1 LSLAHKKM
9 QMFMKYLYQVI
20 CLCVLL
26 LLPVEAA
33 IYVSPSGND
42 TNTGTIDAPLYSL
55 SKAATLIS
63 AGDTI
68 FMRGGTYNYSTTIT
82 LSKSGTDS
90 LHRICLWAYPGEHPF
105 LDFTLMG
112 QGDGNRGF
120 FLGGSYWH
128 IKGLEV
134 YRAGD
139 NGIKIEGNHNIIEF
153 CSFNHC
159 WDSGLQI
166 GLAKNSVSN
175 KGDSAAYN
183 LVVNCDSYF
192 NFDQQNGGK
201 NADGF
206 ACKLCAGPGNVFR
219 GCRSWDNADDGWDLY
234 QDEYM
239 VLIENCWTWHNGD
252 AKVYGYS
259 GSWSGN
265 GNGFKLGG
273 NSTYGAPHIARNC
286 VAFDNAFVSGGGKAF
301 DQNDNNKHITLYNC
315 TSWGNAKN
323 IALSNDISEGHVVT
337 NCVVFAPATGGK
349 NYSITSNSIV
359 TNCSWTISGITA
371 DASDFV
377 SLDSTLAKAPR
388 EADGSLPNNGFAKLV
403 AGSDLIDKGVNVG
416 LPFSGA
422 APDLGAYE
430 FGLTDVKSN
439 VQARASSFSL
449 LQNYP
454 NPFNPSTVIGY
465 ELKNSTHVTLRIFN
479 VLGKQVA
486 ELVNEE
492 QHAGNHSINFRAEN
506 IPSGVYFY
514 QLNTGSYSESKKMT
528 ILK

>member
-1 LSLAHKKM
+1 
-9 QMFMKYLYQVI
+9 MKIFYHVI
-20 CLCVLL
+20 LL
-26 LLPVEAA
+26 VVIFLLPAEAA

-42 TNTGTIDAPLYSL
+42 SNAGTIDAPLYSL
-55 SKAATLIS
+55 SKAVALVS

-68 FMRGGTYNYSTTIT
+68 FMRGGTYNYSTTIN

-90 LHRICLWAYPGEHPF
+90 LHRICIWAYPGEHPL
-105 LDFTLMG
+105 LDFSSMG
-112 QGDGNRGF
+112 QNDANRGF

-128 IKGLEV
+128 LKGLDV

-139 NGIKIEGNHNIIEF
+139 NGIKIEGNYNIIEF

-166 GLAKNSVSN
+166 GLAKDSGHNP
-175 KGDSAAYN
+175 GDTAAYN
-183 LVVNCDSYF
+183 IVINCDSYF
-192 NFDQQNGGK
+192 NFDEENGGK

-206 ACKLCAGPGNVFR
+206 SCKLCAGPGNEFH

-234 QDEYM
+234 QDEYP
-239 VLIENCWTWHNGD
+239 VIIDNCWTWHNGD

-273 NSTYGAPHIARNC
+273 NSTYGASHIVSRC
-286 VAFDNAFVSGGGKAF
+286 VSFHNAFVSGGGKAF

-315 TSWGNAKN
+315 TSFGNAKN

-337 NCVVFAPATGGK
+337 NCVCFAPAAGGK
-349 NYSITSNSIV
+349 NFSITSNSTI
-359 TNCSWTISGITA
+359 TNCSWTIAGVTA
-371 DASDFV
+371 DSSDFV

-403 AGSDLIDKGVNVG
+403 STSDLIDKGVNVG
-416 LPFSGA
+416 LPYFGK
-422 APDLGAYE
+422 APDLGAFE
-430 FGLTDVKSN
+430 FGLTDVNSDI
-439 VQARASSFSL
+439 RAKATTFNL
-449 LQNYP
+449 HQNYP
-454 NPFNPSTVIGY
+454 NPFNPATMIGY
-465 ELKNSTHVTLRIFN
+465 ELKNRSHVTLRVYD
-479 VLGKQVA
+479 VLGKLVS
-486 ELVNEE
+486 ELVN
-492 QHAGNHSINFRAEN
+492 QQQPAGNYTLNFRADN
-506 IPSGVYFY
+506 LQSGIYFY
-514 QLNTGSYSESKKMT
+514 RLEAGSFTESRKMI

>member
-1 LSLAHKKM
+1 
-9 QMFMKYLYQVI
+9 MKYFYPVI
-20 CLCVLL
+20 FLFALF
-26 LLPVEAA
+26 LLPAEAA

-42 TNTGTIDAPLYSL
+42 LNAGTIDAPLYSL
-55 SKAATLIS
+55 SKAVTLVS

-68 FMRGGTYNYSTTIT
+68 YMRSGTYNYSTTIT
-82 LSKSGTDS
+82 LNKSGTDS
-90 LHRICLWAYPGEHPF
+90 LHRICIWAYPGEHPL
-105 LDFTLMG
+105 LDFSSMG
-112 QGDGNRGF
+112 QGDANRGF

-128 IKGLEV
+128 MKGIEV

-139 NGIKIEGNHNIIEF
+139 NGIKIEGNHNIIEQ

-175 KGDSAAYN
+175 NGDSAGYN
-183 LVVNCDSYF
+183 LVLNCDSYF
-192 NFDQQNGGK
+192 NFDEQNGGK

-239 VLIENCWTWHNGD
+239 VLIEDCWTWHNGD

-273 NSTYGAPHIARNC
+273 NSTYGAPHVARRC
-286 VAFDNAFVSGGGKAF
+286 VAFHNSFVSGGGKAF

-315 TSWGNAKN
+315 TSFGNAKN

-337 NCVVFAPATGGK
+337 NCVCFAPAAGGK
-349 NYSITSNSIV
+349 NFSITSNSII
-359 TNCSWTISGITA
+359 TNCSWTITGVTA
-371 DASDFV
+371 DSSDFI

-403 AGSDLIDKGVNVG
+403 STSDLIDKGVDVG
-416 LPFSGA
+416 LSYFGK
-422 APDLGAYE
+422 APDLGAFE
-430 FGLTDVKSN
+430 FGLTDVKSDI
-439 VQARASSFSL
+439 RAKATTFNL
-449 LQNYP
+449 HQNYP
-454 NPFNPSTVIGY
+454 NPFNPATMIGY
-465 ELKNSTHVTLRIFN
+465 ELKNRSHVTLRVYD
-479 VLGKQVA
+479 VLGKLVC
-486 ELVNEE
+486 ELVNQE
-492 QHAGNHSINFRAEN
+492 QPAGNYTLNFRADN
-506 IPSGVYFY
+506 LQSGIYFY
-514 QLNTGSYSESKKMT
+514 RLEAGSFTESRKM
-528 ILK
+528 ILLK